1 MANLFKKIL
10 VANRGEIALR
20 ILRSCR
26 DLGIKTVVAYSE
38 ADASSLPVQ
47 LADEKVCIG
56 PPDSG
61 LSYRNI
67 PNILSAAEISGA
79 EAIHPGYGFLAE
91 NAQFAEACGAAGL
104 TFIGPSP
111 ESIALMGDKAKAREL
126 MIKHGVPVIP
136 GSPGAVKGEQEARET
151 AKRIGYPVI
160 VKASAGGGG
169 RGMRVVNEEDE
180 MSKALQTAQLEAK
193 NAFGDDTVYLEKFF
207 VDPRHIEVQILAD
220 KKGHTIALG
229 ERDCSIQRRH
239 QKLLEES
246 PSPVV
251 DDALRREMMKVAVE
265 AAKAARYVNT
275 GTVEFLL
282 DKHHKFFFIEMNTR
296 IQVEHPVTEMV
307 AGLDLIKE
315 QILIAAGRLLEL
327 RQRDVKLRGHSIE
340 CRINA
345 ECPERFTPS
354 PGTITTYRVP
364 GGPGVRVDSAAY
376 AGGVIPPYYDS
387 LVAKLIVHAD
397 TRPEAI
403 ARMKR
408 ALDEF
413 VIEGIK
419 TTIPLHRRIMDD
431 PNFVK
436 GKYST
441 GFLERFLSAESPAA

>member
-26 DLGIKTVVAYSE
+26 DLGIQTVVAYSE
-38 ADASSLPVQ
+38 ADAVSLPVQ

-136 GSPGAVKGEQEARET
+136 GSPGVVKDEQEARVT

-207 VDPRHIEVQILAD
+207 VDPRHIEIQILAD

-246 PSPVV
+246 PSPAV

-265 AAKAARYVNT
+265 AAKAAHYVNT

-376 AGGVIPPYYDS
+376 AGCVIPPYYDS

-408 ALDEF
+408 ALGEF
-413 VIEGIK
+413 EIEGIK

-441 GFLERFLSAESPAA
+441 GFLERFLAVESPAA

>member
-38 ADASSLPVQ
+38 ADAASLPVQ

-136 GSPGAVKGEQEARET
+136 GSPGSVKDEQEARET

-180 MSKALQTAQLEAK
+180 MAKALQTAQLEAK

-207 VDPRHIEVQILAD
+207 VDPRHIEIQILAD

-246 PSPVV
+246 PSPAV

-265 AAKAARYVNT
+265 AAKAAHYVNT

-307 AGLDLIKE
+307 SGLDLIKE

-376 AGGVIPPYYDS
+376 AGCVIPPYYDS

-408 ALDEF
+408 ALGEF
-413 VIEGIK
+413 EIEGIK

-431 PNFVK
+431 SNFVK

-441 GFLERFLSAESPAA
+441 GFLDRFLAVESPAA